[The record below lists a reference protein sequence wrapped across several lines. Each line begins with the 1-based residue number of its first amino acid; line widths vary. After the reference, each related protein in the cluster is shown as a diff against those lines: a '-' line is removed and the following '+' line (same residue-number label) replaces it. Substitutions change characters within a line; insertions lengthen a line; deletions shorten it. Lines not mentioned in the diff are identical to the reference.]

1 MQLAEIERQIAQH
14 QAEQG
19 SARIDVADLAAR
31 AAELFARQPP
41 HEKRKLLDY
50 LVEGC
55 SWANGE
61 LTPTWRVPWVEMVEK
76 VA

>member
-1 MQLAEIERQIAQH
+1 MRV
-14 QAEQG
+14 
-19 SARIDVADLAAR
+19 DVADLATR
-31 AAELFARQPP
+31 AADLFAQQPP

-61 LTPTWRVPWVEMVEK
+61 LVAAWRLPWARI
-76 VA
+76 VAKAA